1 MAKKTPLTDLGFDQ
15 LGKVKPLAPLGT
27 TPDPLGFD
35 TQVNSPSP
43 YEGPTPSEQY
53 TPGYI
58 AETSLKDHIAANQDG
73 WDQFANFFEQ
83 TGVGALA
90 GTIETASYMADF
102 EQHWNWL
109 KGEETEYKNW
119 LGEGMKKIVEENKE
133 LFPIYLSEKNEGFEP
148 SSAEWWAHHGGS
160 GLGTVLGLLVP
171 GLGVAKLGKLAG
183 MGKTGQAISATVAS
197 RTAEST
203 MEANQVF
210 EESYKTLLDRG
221 IDTETAKQLAG
232 KAATTTW
239 NTNWLFA
246 LQDFAQFNTIL
257 KGAKVSAKGAK
268 GLGIKQFLG
277 QSAWE
282 GAEEAGQYTV
292 QQEAKR
298 LALES
303 DADYFGAGFNKRL
316 ADYVDDDEFLTSTLL
331 GAAGGGLFH
340 VAGKAAEAV
349 TEVQQGDYI
358 PRIKEKIFNTV
369 KRGLQKVRANT
380 VDDTGTSQTI
390 SNVEL
395 ANMYVDRL
403 NKGKLNNY
411 TEELEELKK
420 KTETDSDVKRTID
433 EHIEDV
439 EFLKTEEARLKNSP
453 IPAEF
458 HKHILT
464 TTLEQRQ
471 KSRLQ
476 KQLSNELQA
485 LEQDL
490 LREDQLTP
498 ELQQLKKLQ
507 ISAAGYAKL
516 AQTNP
521 KFVPVAEQM
530 TKAFEQA
537 KQDFKAG
544 NVLGAIAD
552 LDKVLLTNRD
562 AALFEKAFQL
572 ISTQEQQ
579 KDLKDELAK
588 VTTPE
593 GLAQIAKERAEKK
606 INAESQAVLN
616 NPKATKEEILQAAA
630 NTTDEALKVELAKK
644 HQALVDADKAANE
657 AKTKAL
663 VDEGAPEAPEERLPD
678 EIPFDFD
685 PNFEVVPEVEDAP
698 LPDEIPFAGGLSPE
712 QAQKW
717 GGLSPEQVTTM
728 LSQLNTEQQEAKPVP
743 TDQQGEKDIKASEA
757 RRDQSTV
764 GTISMDHLGDEAQT
778 PQKYHHVNGQVGTA
792 EDVFAVEPMT
802 GQLLVNTPVIQPGMT
817 VTLKVENEFPWT
829 QRAGFVPN
837 SVDNYTINVYMEGVS
852 QPLTQLRNV
861 DNKKLNEPA
870 KVEEQDNNRA
880 LRNRII
886 AAGGTL
892 QTTITGKNLGSI
904 RVSDRKNSVEI
915 FQSDFVETP
924 EGWSFQNTG
933 HNPAFGFIDFNGLIE
948 VPNLRS
954 MAGMSSATADRIEA
968 AVLEL
973 SKNTAQLS
981 KMRGK
986 IITFRTG
993 PDGTMRIIG
1002 LEPNKLNENEVN
1014 WLIQNLPGLISSKN
1028 YTDLD
1033 SVVYM
1038 PKHAPG
1044 VYSANKGLPDVLTLD
1059 RRRIHLVNTTK
1070 TKADVLLPLTGEA
1083 GKKIWVILDSPQ
1095 LKPMLS
1101 GQPFGFRIMTPDGN
1115 KTAVMLNHPA
1125 GPKIAEQFK
1134 KLLSNQF
1141 KNINKKNLNSEIV
1154 YTDPTDPNATPSN
1167 SYYEYL
1173 VKTGSL
1179 YTNLPGSKT
1188 LGNGKDSSY
1197 SFNQVSL
1204 YLDPNPADEVAKVDH
1219 SGETTI
1225 IHDVKPAPI
1234 PTPTETP
1241 TPKKRGSALDEI
1253 YGEGKLRAVVGNH
1266 KFETITE
1273 KELQWFKETY
1283 GEEFLTIAKN
1293 IDKIVTE
1300 GGVEAFGMYYNAMV
1314 TLAEKGETGS
1324 LAHEAMHLV
1333 LDPMTGVVSAK
1344 EREDILNAAAKAY
1357 GIERSYDTLQPKLR
1371 VTDSYAG
1378 PIAPLA
1384 TEEAG
1389 ETKAPKDY
1397 IDYFKKRYNLAKTKY
1412 GGPRTAKQKEKHKDR
1427 LDTFASR
1434 LRSGYVNRKFINQ
1447 RAEAPKFA
1455 EIDKAGEIIP
1465 ITLRFLENIK
1475 KNKNHSTSLERPFS
1489 FKDATPKE
1497 NEVLKEFYDALKAE
1511 IELKFKSEN
1520 KPVPKN
1526 ISNDR
1531 LVDKLDE
1538 WLQKNYSIQA
1548 YPVPTTHQPYGLY
1561 SIISGHPKVEGG
1573 EVFISDGLHFP
1584 QLNTGHA
1591 KQLTDKTYS
1600 NTLGWYINAKIN
1612 DSTFLYEFQSDI
1624 LPEIAEGNFTFV
1636 RRVQTPEDQETGE
1649 IEFISS
1655 LPSKLSYDHL
1665 KFTRTASEAEVKNKI
1680 ADVVEDYVD
1689 TWMESTAD
1697 DLLHAEKHMRGDSSA
1712 SRQPTPDAEID
1723 RLIENA
1729 NKPSLALT
1737 AAYIGHKKKTGIIKK
1752 LVNDYEKSNEAN
1764 PQEFFNKLE
1773 KVLAQ
1778 SIKPILELAEFQS
1791 PKSFFVSEAD
1801 DVSAHIKV
1809 ETASG
1814 RKYYLNSIK
1823 RVLDDIVTTNT
1834 TRRSRPGRRPAQQEP
1849 VKVPKTLKELFK
1861 MQKENKERLLKMAH
1875 SAVLRNKATETKAAL
1890 QSEIGEYYEVRR
1902 EKIKNYFKE
1911 LLFEEGAPYQDY
1923 ISEVV
1928 EYNTKQVMR
1937 ELTGDDTKYKVGE
1950 DLAKLQTTYEHWY
1963 KVMFDKFIRVALYR
1977 AKQEGL
1983 KEVYLPTYASMTAI
1997 EGSKQTGRIYTTP
2010 FEDRDVAAQQKIDKT
2025 GQFEVDDINYVRLR
2039 PEDRTSPI
2047 DLSDD
2052 AWPGELEAG
2061 LEEAER
2067 RKAEGTKYY
2076 KGSEQISEEE
2086 YKAAAEKF
2094 VKSRR
2099 VGPFY
2104 AALSKIKGVKIQ
2116 GLETPDWSKEPLLKV
2131 NLEEYNPVNLERF
2144 RTVTPDYSNLT
2155 NDAKIEEML
2164 AEEFRNYWLSDGKIK
2179 PTEPKVKG
2187 FFARLMNFIKKL
2199 LGFKGPIEKLFYQVA
2214 NTPLSQEQRLAIQ
2227 NKAKGMVDPQDP
2239 KFRKLPGFKYIKQQ
2253 QETIQAFSSEV
2264 IKVAHELSRK
2274 EEVYLGDFLT
2284 NKTNIQNV
2292 FEAVKANFQEDL
2304 ERIKKLTEWTSEE
2317 EARYYSYL
2325 AAGIGSPLEGD
2336 DMYVGQYEDTT
2347 TVTGFPED
2355 GFKSKV
2361 LKDLARYGFKVKLS
2375 DGTDYENNQEEDEQ
2389 TAELENSID
2398 ESGEGEF
2405 LYAVDKSL
2413 INPSKSMSQ
2422 RMKMF
2427 LALIPE
2433 PLTNEKG
2440 EYVGDKKTVFGT
2452 TKFLD
2457 FRKVDGNLTLKLRDS
2472 INPLTRLTNLAKNDP
2487 IARVVLNALMEEKN
2501 KGNKQLFNE
2510 FVAKYNRDGYYK
2522 KTVLYGTKL
2531 VNLKPSEIDP
2541 AMPNVRTRLELFAK
2555 TIDSDRASSDRVLH
2569 NRWREEGIRKKVTD
2583 TDGTVNQTKADGL
2596 LKRFNDFK
2604 AKYVAAQNKKSPL
2617 TFEETKAEFESLL
2630 GELGVT
2636 LHPNLWK
2643 EFDAIV
2649 NPGLKR
2655 KKLAELF
2662 FGLRSRTLEQLLE
2675 NTAKGND
2682 PYEGS
2687 TVLTTLSRM
2696 SSVYMEDSRG
2706 GAYRNDS
2713 GKQEN
2718 PINWP
2723 SALTELINQV
2733 KNNNQSVFEYFTDD
2747 DFYKGNQFLNVVKA
2761 NPDKIDLTFSS
2772 VSKRNNEDPKDFEN
2786 RRKIDSIIMRLTTFY
2801 NNGGNEALI
2810 FTGTPETSTKQP
2822 ILSLPKYKGTKDAR
2836 DFLFTVL
2843 KNTMNS
2849 EITRIQKI
2857 KAFAGEDPL
2866 LANIKNYGKATKF
2879 VYIPGLNSIP
2889 NLVESLANGEVSPE
2903 QKAEALNSANAEIN
2917 RFIDDHFMRFKNWLL
2932 ANDVI
2937 EQSVKGVV
2945 TSNRIPEGLLDN
2957 REVETFLQEFY
2968 FNDLAWRMSVSQVLM
2983 GDKALY
2989 SDDDN
2994 YFKRAKHIVTP
3005 GIKGY
3010 SETPVTISIGVYP
3023 KQMKINTP
3031 EYLSELAKWVED
3043 KGLIKAYEEINKTDA
3058 QSLADIDTYRIMAD
3072 SIGQWSPDHERV
3084 YKIAWS
3090 KGITIR
3096 KATKELVKLNLITE
3110 EEGRDLMKTASRILL
3125 QPLKPSRARYRKHRL
3140 PDGKVIIIKEW
3151 FKDSITPITP
3161 ELAVTH
3167 KGYEDLLA
3175 YMKTNQVGIMSAEDT
3190 VKVGLYGSITD
3201 LSVPMEQWQKR
3212 TISLEDIRYPQILPD
3227 KKKTKI
3233 KGTQF
3238 HKLALGNIQDKVK
3251 YKVGNTTMLG
3261 STVKE
3266 KWNEYWLEKIQTSD
3280 KKLWTQLGV
3289 GENFELSEDPAI
3301 RKTQLYKLKLVLE
3314 QEFSSRDLNEN
3325 YQDVLELI
3333 RIANDQ
3339 IDFKLP
3345 ISIPMFGQK
3354 FQSILSN
3361 LWRKKILAQDSPGYA
3376 AVNLADWGTG
3386 YDDELKFI
3394 QNENGEVIEAE
3405 IGLPLENLGKLG
3417 LKYGDN
3423 VLPNGRIVWDRLT
3436 EAQKQALQF
3445 ILYRIPTSNKSSMIP
3460 VRVVKILPSNL
3471 NNVVMIP
3478 GELTVQQSL
3487 DFDVDKSQLLARVL
3501 TKDGSVDKDNV
3512 DTKLF
3517 DLYWGILTNPAHI
3530 EEVLTPL
3537 DSKTLTMKLNEYR
3550 NKGLI
3555 DENKGSSFASAD
3567 VDIEAELKNKDAK
3580 AEIGITSRFNT
3591 GHTMLQ
3597 MIKDFV
3603 SVTMGINIKVGNKYE
3618 HSNLGAMYDANGEVL
3633 ISRNL
3638 AETQQAALDAAN
3650 TPLLSYFNVVTGTMS
3665 SFCTMILY
3673 GIPLPVVTDFFMQP
3687 VIAEW
3692 TKFYEQ
3698 EGLNADKATQRLF
3711 AEYPAIKN
3719 QYNALEEG
3727 TVKVGLTEEGLSAY
3741 LGQKIG
3747 TSTSHDAR
3755 VLLEFRN
3762 IMTIASQLSKVNN
3775 VLSIDTFKDTT
3786 GIEAMEGLVQQ
3797 VNDAIDPDKPVALD
3811 MRMFE
3816 LDETPP
3822 VGKRLAAFYQ
3832 YGVVNFL
3839 KYAGQF
3845 FPSATMPYRAV
3856 RTHFAVSMGQAG
3868 MTNKDSIKS
3877 INQFTDYF
3885 NLEHDGFLSRSL
3897 ENIHPQKASYRTR
3910 WSFTDPK
3917 NTLWMHID
3925 KMIDKYPSLKNNE
3938 LIRNLETGKTYG
3950 EGVQMLGIRNTDGN
3964 TNKTE
3969 VTNGWYELLTS
3980 TNEEIRGLGHDLVR
3994 FATFTTGFEF
4004 NPRSMFELIPVSFW
4018 TESGVEAGWRN
4029 IVKAGEALQIDRD
4042 AVILNYVRHQFRT
4055 MKRFP
4060 EIYGKFTKEKGFIS
4074 DLVKE
4079 ATLEPGTQ
4087 HITKFVLSDGYLT
4100 RGIPPRFIRAKNG
4113 ATGEYHLYE
4122 QSPAN
4127 NMVYAELQPAGEP
4140 YGYIEVSADGR
4151 AESRLPA
4158 NRRTKAST
4166 HPWSSGPVVSKAFP
4180 LFTGTTLGENPIIT
4194 QYLPEDKNHAG
4205 TTLEKLAAEET
4216 DVDTKKNIEALLR
4229 NVDKINTPVILA
4241 PLGNQLGVF
4250 EVDTRGIS
4258 VIKIKPNGNVESES
4272 QMRHVLLH
4280 ELNHAFSVEVLL
4292 NPVGKEQE
4300 NFRTNVERLAKENN
4314 MDKFEFLAELASNK
4328 DFRAKLRKKGF
4339 WARVLRALRKLLG
4352 FTDQFDK
4359 VLDQYYDILDNAET
4373 LQAMTPGEYAMK
4385 EEKPVGRKR
4394 IDILAQALASLKS
4407 RAKLL
4412 SDKGKRTESKELHNR
4427 IKVFKELMKTKRNEA
4442 VINYILQVD
4451 DEIQKLK
4458 GAFALMAKS
4467 PDKVDPDTLY
4477 SMRQQLT
4484 SYKLLD
4490 AFADQIHLSPTSF
4503 VPEGGNSDILLK
4515 NLDDLRAD
4523 VHKLNNNTRRLA
4535 IIRFAS
4541 VAKKALNDPTLTLE
4555 SLIDNFDRAD
4565 RDVHFINRFVETGME
4580 INDPA
4585 VKTAAKLLIDNQAE
4599 AYRKTQD
4606 DLYITSPKS
4615 QTATIV
4621 VKEKGKNNKFK
4632 WTTRKVNFTSVGMM
4646 KALSEYETW
4655 LKSKGKN
4662 INNFVDKFGPVI
4674 DIDSL
4679 EQNADGVHLISPWSP
4694 EGQRIMSIP
4703 ESSPDF
4709 PLRQFYETFVM
4720 QYLKSQE
4727 SIPAYSHRPGLRIPS
4742 IQRSMLEGLSR
4753 EEGAGKFVLLKEAA
4767 IDKVRQRYDETDFKA
4782 VDQNG
4787 KPQEYIPVRFIS
4799 KQDGQE
4805 GRLSTREVSL
4815 DLATTLPLFINE
4827 SYKRQG
4833 LEALN
4838 ADLELGK
4845 LVLAERRVVKT
4856 RNVAGPG
4863 LTPWLSNKKEGI
4875 PLASGEFDTI
4885 PGEQSNSYQTYDSLL
4900 KRFMYGEVK
4909 KNELD
4914 VELGGNKFS
4923 GAKMIDTLL
4932 QATGIKIMFAN
4943 VAIPLTNLIMGEVS
4957 MIKEIVGGNVINR
4970 KDYSAG
4976 MSFFKKIALPSLA
4989 DVGRREKKT
4998 KAGRILTYFNPVDS
5012 NRPVSDLG
5020 VDTNWMRTIWS
5031 GVTRTGGTSIEFYLG
5046 AKSIGAVFNRFKA
5059 INPEGKEVGLYDA
5072 LEITPEGKVSLA
5084 KGYKF
5089 RGKDSISSADINEVR
5104 NYVLRTYQM
5113 MNGIYNTI
5121 DKPAANAYA
5130 LGRLVG
5136 FMRNWL
5142 VPGIQARWKTKHFD
5156 ERLNQENEGHYLS
5169 AVVAF
5174 NNIFGKNGFLKGSI
5188 DALRILT
5195 WFGVHD
5201 EKLLL
5206 LPEELELDEE
5216 KQQEIINLRKANI
5229 RKTLFELW
5237 AIIGITI
5244 LMGTAWDDD
5253 DDSYIKYMLARVKR
5267 ELSTF
5272 YSPQTGWE
5280 VLRSPSVA
5288 LNFLDGIAKIQ
5299 RDVVESTGSFITG
5312 DEQPRYQQGPHKG
5325 ELKLV
5330 ADLKSQFGLNFDAQ
5344 FEALGTK
5351 TRLIQR
5357 GGYK

>member
-15 LGKVKPLAPLGT
+15 LGKVKPLAPLDT

-35 TQVNSPSP
+35 TQINSPSP

-58 AETSLKDHIAANQDG
+58 AETSLKDHIAANQNG
-73 WDQFANFFEQ
+73 WDQFANFLEQ

-102 EQHWNWL
+102 QQHWNWL

-119 LGEGMKKIVEENKE
+119 LSEGMKKVVEENKD

-171 GLGVAKLGKLAG
+171 GLGVAKLGKAAG
-183 MGKTGQAISATVAS
+183 LGKTGQAVSATVAS

-210 EESYKTLLDRG
+210 EESYKELIGKGMSVEQAR
-221 IDTETAKQLAG
+221 QLAG
-232 KAATTTW
+232 KAATKAW

-257 KGAKVSAKGAK
+257 KGANVSAKGSK
-268 GLGIKQFLG
+268 GLGIKQLIG
-277 QSAWE
+277 QSVWE
-282 GAEEAGQYTV
+282 AAEEAGQYTV

-303 DADYFGAGFNKRL
+303 DADYFGVGFNKRL
-316 ADYVDDDEFLTSTLL
+316 ADYIDDDEFLTATTL
-331 GAAGGGLFH
+331 GAAGGGIFNL
-340 VAGKAAEAV
+340 AGKAGDAALQ
-349 TEVQQGDYI
+349 VQEGDYI
-358 PRIKEKIFNTV
+358 PRIKNKIFNTV
-369 KRGLQKVRANT
+369 KRGLNKVRANT
-380 VDDTGTSQTI
+380 IDDTGTSQVI

-395 ANMYVDRL
+395 ANMYTDRL
-403 NKGKLNNY
+403 NKGKLNTY
-411 TEELEELKK
+411 TEELEDLKSK
-420 KTETDSDVKRTID
+420 QEADSDTKRTID

-439 EFLKTEEARLKNSP
+439 EFLKTEEARLKNST
-453 IPAEF
+453 IPEEF
-458 HKHILT
+458 HKHILL

-476 KQLSNELQA
+476 KQLTNELQTI
-485 LEQDL
+485 EQDL

-498 ELQQLKKLQ
+498 ELVTLKRLQ
-507 ISAAGYAKL
+507 ATAVGYTKL
-516 AQTNP
+516 ASTNP
-521 KFVPVAEQM
+521 QFVPVADNAV
-530 TKAFEQA
+530 KAFEEA
-537 KQDFKAG
+537 KEAFKQG
-544 NVLGAIAD
+544 NALGAVID
-552 LDKVLLTNRD
+552 LDKALLTNRD
-562 AALFEKAFQL
+562 TSLFEKAFQL

-579 KDLKDELAK
+579 KTLKDELAK

-593 GLAQIAKERAEKK
+593 GIAQVRQEQAEKR
-606 INAESQAVLN
+606 INAEAEAVLR
-616 NPKATKEEILQAAA
+616 NPNATKEEILQAAA
-630 NTTDEALKVELAKK
+630 NTTSEGLKIHLARK
-644 HQALVDADKAANE
+644 HQELIAKDRAANE
-657 AKTKAL
+657 AKTAAI
-663 VDEGAPEAPEERLPD
+663 VDEGAPEAFEEKLPD
-678 EIPFDFD
+678 EIPFEFD
-685 PNFEVVPEVEDAP
+685 PNFEVVTDVEETL
-698 LPDEIPFAGGLSPE
+698 LPDEIPFAGGLTPE

-717 GGLSPEQVTTM
+717 GGLSPQQVNEM
-728 LSQLNTEQQEAKPVP
+728 LGQLNTEQQEAKPVP
-743 TDQQGEKDIKASEA
+743 VNEQGEKDIKASEA

-764 GTISMDHLGDEAQT
+764 GTISMDHIGDNEQT

-802 GQLLVNTPVIQPGMT
+802 GQLLVNTPVVQPGMT
-817 VTLKVENEFPWT
+817 VTLKIENSFPWT
-829 QRAGFVPN
+829 QRAGFVPD
-837 SVDNYTINVYMEGVS
+837 SVDNYTINVYMEGVDK
-852 QPLTQLRNV
+852 PLTQLRNV
-861 DNKKLNEPA
+861 DNKKLNDPSRA
-870 KVEEQDNNRA
+870 EEQTNNKA

-904 RVSDRKNSVEI
+904 RLSGHKNSIEV
-915 FQSDFVETP
+915 FQHDFVETE
-924 EGWSFQNTG
+924 EGWKFQNTG

-954 MAGMSSATADRIEA
+954 MAGLPAATADRIEA

-973 SKNTAQLS
+973 SRNTAQLA
-981 KMRGK
+981 KMKGK

-1002 LEPNKLNENEVN
+1002 LEPNRLNEDEVN
-1014 WLIQNLPGLISSKN
+1014 WLLQNLPELISTKN
-1028 YTDLD
+1028 YADLD
-1033 SVVYM
+1033 SLVYM

-1044 VYSANKGLPDVLTLD
+1044 VYSTASGLPDVLKLD
-1059 RRRIHLVNTTK
+1059 RRRIHIVNTTK
-1070 TKADVLLPLTGEA
+1070 TNADILLPLTGEGA
-1083 GKKIWVILDSPQ
+1083 KKIWIILDSNQ

-1101 GQPFGFRIMTPDGN
+1101 GQPFAFKVMTPDGQ
-1115 KTAVMLNHPA
+1115 KTSILLNHPA
-1125 GPKIAEQFK
+1125 APKIVEQFK
-1134 KLLSNQF
+1134 KLLSSQF

-1154 YTDPTDPNATPSN
+1154 YTDPIDPNATPSD
-1167 SYYEYL
+1167 SYYDYL

-1204 YLDPNPADEVAKVDH
+1204 YLDPNPADEIAKVDH

-1225 IHDVKPAPI
+1225 IHDVRPATI
-1234 PTPTETP
+1234 PTPTEKP
-1241 TPKKRGSALDEI
+1241 TTRKRGSALDEI
-1253 YGEGKLRAVVGNH
+1253 YGEGKLRAVVGTH

-1273 KELQWFKETY
+1273 KELQWFKDTY

-1300 GGVEAFGMYYNAMV
+1300 GGIEAFGMYYNAMV
-1314 TLAEKGETGS
+1314 TLAEKGEAGT
-1324 LAHEAMHLV
+1324 LAHEAMHFV
-1333 LDPMTGVVSAK
+1333 LDPMTEIVSEK
-1344 EREDILNAAAKAY
+1344 ERQDILNAAAKAY
-1357 GIERSYDTLQPKLR
+1357 GIERSFDVPQPKLR
-1371 VTDSYAG
+1371 ATDSYAD

-1384 TEEAG
+1384 VEEAG

-1397 IDYFKKRYNLAKTKY
+1397 IEYFRKRYDLAKTKY
-1412 GGPRTAKQKEKHKDR
+1412 GGPRTAKQKAKHQDR
-1427 LDTFASR
+1427 LNSFASR
-1434 LRSGYVNRKFINQ
+1434 LRSGYVDRKFLNTMSQ
-1447 RAEAPKFA
+1447 SPSFS
-1455 EIDKAGEIIP
+1455 EIDKPGEIIP

-1475 KNKNHSTSLERPFS
+1475 KNKNHSTSLERPFT

-1511 IELKFKSEN
+1511 IELRFKSEN

-1548 YPVPTTHQPYGLY
+1548 YPVPTDSNPYGLR
-1561 SIISGHPKVEGG
+1561 SIIEGPANIEGG

-1612 DSTFLYEFQSDI
+1612 DDTFLYEFQSDI
-1624 LPEIAEGNFTFV
+1624 LPEIAEGNFSFV
-1636 RRVQTPEDQETGE
+1636 RKVQTPVDEETGE

-1655 LPSKLSYDHL
+1655 LPSELAYNHL
-1665 KFTRTASEAEVKNKI
+1665 KFKKTATEEEVKNK
-1680 ADVVEDYVD
+1680 VTETVEAYVEG
-1689 TWMESTAD
+1689 WMNSVTD
-1697 DLLHAEKHMRGDSSA
+1697 DLVRAEKHMRGDSRS
-1712 SRQPTPDAEID
+1712 SNTPTSDQDID
-1723 RLIENA
+1723 RLIEEA

-1737 AAYIGHKKKTGIIKK
+1737 AAYIAHKKKTGIIKK
-1752 LVNDYEKSNEAN
+1752 LVNDYDLGNETD

-1791 PKSFFVSEAD
+1791 PKSLFVSEAD
-1801 DVSAHIKV
+1801 DVEALIRV

-1823 RVLDDIVTTNT
+1823 RVLNDIIVTNS
-1834 TRRSRPGRRPAQQEP
+1834 TRARAGRRAQAKP
-1849 VKVPKTLKELFK
+1849 VQVPKTLKELFK
-1861 MQKENKERLLKMAH
+1861 MQKEHREKMLNMAH
-1875 SAVLRNKATETKAAL
+1875 SAVLKNKAIETKSSL
-1890 QSEIGEYYEVRR
+1890 QPEIEEYYEGRR
-1902 EKIKNYFKE
+1902 DKVKNYFKE
-1911 LLFEEGAPYQDY
+1911 LLFDEGAPYQDY

-1928 EYNTKQVMR
+1928 DYNTKQIMR
-1937 ELTGDDTKYKVGE
+1937 ELTGDQVKYAVV
-1950 DLAKLQTTYEHWY
+1950 DNLVKLQSTYEHWY
-1963 KVMFDKFIRVALYR
+1963 KVMFDKFIRVALFR

-1997 EGSKQTGRIYTTP
+1997 EGSGKTGRIYTTP
-2010 FEDRDVAAQQKIDKT
+2010 FEDRDVAAQKKIDRE
-2025 GQFEVDDINYVRLR
+2025 GQFEVDDANYVRVR
-2039 PEDRTSPI
+2039 PEDRT
-2047 DLSDD
+2047 DLLSVKESDPEIFK
-2052 AWPGELEAG
+2052 AIEAKG
-2061 LEEAER
+2061 N
-2067 RKAEGTKYY
+2067 TYY
-2076 KGSEQISEEE
+2076 KGSEEISEEE
-2086 YKAAAEKF
+2086 YNTAAQKF

-2104 AALSKIKGVKIQ
+2104 AALSKIKGLKIQ
-2116 GLETPDWSKEPLLKV
+2116 GLETPSWSKEPLLKV
-2131 NLEEYNPVNLERF
+2131 NLEEYNPTNLERF
-2144 RTVTPDYSNLT
+2144 RTVTPEYNGLT
-2155 NDAKIEEML
+2155 NDARIEEML

-2199 LGFKGPIEKLFYQVA
+2199 LGFKGPIEKLFYQIA

-2227 NKAKGMVDPQDP
+2227 NKAKSMVDEQDP
-2239 KFRKLPGFKYIKQQ
+2239 KFRKLPGFKYIRQQ
-2253 QETIQAFSSEV
+2253 QETIQVFSSEV

-2274 EEVYLGDFLT
+2274 EEISLGDFLT

-2292 FEAVKANFQEDL
+2292 FEAVKTNFKEDL
-2304 ERIKKLTEWTSEE
+2304 ERIKRLSEWTNEE

-2325 AAGIGSPLEGD
+2325 AAGLGTPLEGD

-2347 TVTGFPED
+2347 TATGFPED

-2361 LKDLARYGFKVKLS
+2361 LKDLARYGFKVKLA

-2389 TAELENSID
+2389 TTELESAID
-2398 ESGEGEF
+2398 ESGEEEF

-2433 PLTNEKG
+2433 PLTNDKG
-2440 EYVGDKKTVFGT
+2440 EYVGDKKTIFGT

-2472 INPLTRLTNLAKNDP
+2472 INPLTRLTNLAKTDP

-2501 KGNKQLFNE
+2501 KGNNQLFNE

-2541 AMPNVRTRLELFAK
+2541 IMPNVRTRIELFAK

-2583 TDGTVNQTKADGL
+2583 TDGTVNQTKAEGL
-2596 LKRFNDFK
+2596 FKRFGLFK
-2604 AKYVAAQNKKSPL
+2604 AKYIAAETKKNSL
-2617 TFEETKAEFESLL
+2617 TFEETKAEFEGILS
-2630 GELGVT
+2630 ELGVT
-2636 LHPNLWK
+2636 IHPNVWK
-2643 EFDAIV
+2643 EFDAIT

-2655 KKLAELF
+2655 KKLIDLF
-2662 FGLRSRTLEQLLE
+2662 FGARKRSLEQLLE
-2675 NTAKGND
+2675 NTVKGND

-2687 TVLTTLSRM
+2687 TVLTTLSRI
-2696 SSVYMEDSRG
+2696 SSVYLEDSRG

-2747 DFYKGNQFLNVVKA
+2747 DFYKGNQFLNVVKS
-2761 NPDKIDLTFSS
+2761 NPEKIDLTFSS
-2772 VSKRNNEDPKDFEN
+2772 VSRRNNEDPKDFEN

-2822 ILSLPKYKGTKDAR
+2822 MLSLPKYKGTKDAR

-2866 LANIKNYGKATKF
+2866 LANIKNYGKATRF
-2879 VYIPGLNSIP
+2879 VYIPGLNNIP

-2903 QKAEALNSANAEIN
+2903 QKAAALIAADAELN
-2917 RFIDDHFMRFKNWLL
+2917 RFINDHFMRFKNWLL

-2937 EQSVKGVV
+2937 KQNTAGKI
-2945 TSNRIPEGLLDN
+2945 TSDRIPEGLLDN
-2957 REVETFLQEFY
+2957 REVDTFLQEFY
-2968 FNDLAWRMSVSQVLM
+2968 YNDIAWRMSVSQVLM

-3010 SETPVTISIGVYP
+3010 SESPVTISIGVYP

-3043 KGLIKAYEEINKTDA
+3043 KGLITAYENINKTDA
-3058 QSLADIDTYRIMAD
+3058 QSLADIDTYRILAD

-3084 YKIAWS
+3084 YKVAWS
-3090 KGITIR
+3090 KGLTIR
-3096 KATKELVKLNLITE
+3096 KATKALVDQKFITE
-3110 EEGRDLMKTASRILL
+3110 EEGKSLLKAASRILL

-3167 KGYEDLLA
+3167 KGYEDLLR
-3175 YMKTNQVGIMSAEDT
+3175 YMKLNEVGIMSAEDT
-3190 VKVGLYGSITD
+3190 VKVGLYGSITN
-3201 LSVPMEQWQKR
+3201 LNTPMEQWQKR
-3212 TISLEDIRYPQILPD
+3212 TISLDDVRYPQILPD

-3251 YKVGNTTMLG
+3251 YQVGNTTMLG

-3280 KKLWTQLGV
+3280 KKLWAQLGV
-3289 GENFELSEDPAI
+3289 GENFELSENPDV
-3301 RKTQLYKLKLVLE
+3301 RKTQLYKLKLTLE

-3325 YQDVLELI
+3325 YQDILELI
-3333 RIANDQ
+3333 RLANDQ

-3376 AVNLADWGTG
+3376 AVNLADWGVG
-3386 YDDELKFI
+3386 YDDELKFV
-3394 QNENGEVIEAE
+3394 QNSNGEVIEAE
-3405 IGLPLENLGKLG
+3405 IGLSIENLSKLG

-3436 EAQKQALQF
+3436 ENQKQALQF
-3445 ILYRIPTSNKSSMIP
+3445 ILYRIPTSNKSSMVP
-3460 VRVVKILPSNL
+3460 VRVVKVLPSNL

-3487 DFDVDKSQLLARVL
+3487 DFDVDKSQLLSRVL
-3501 TKDGSVDKDNV
+3501 TKEGLIDKANV

-3517 DLYWGILTNPAHI
+3517 ELYWGILTNPAHI

-3537 DSKTLTMKLNEYR
+3537 DSKTLTTKLNEYR

-3555 DENKGSSFASAD
+3555 DENRSSSFASAD

-3591 GHTMLQ
+3591 GHTMMQ
-3597 MIKDFV
+3597 IIKDLV
-3603 SVTMGINIKVGNKYE
+3603 SVSLGIDIKVGGKYT
-3618 HSNLGAMYDANGEVL
+3618 HTQLGAMYDTNGVL

-3665 SFCTMILY
+3665 TFCTMIVY
-3673 GIPLPVVTDFFMQP
+3673 GLPLSVVTDFFMQP

-3711 AEYPAIKN
+3711 AEYPAIRN

-3727 TVKVGLTEEGLSAY
+3727 TVKVSLTEEGLSAY

-3755 VLLEFRN
+3755 VLMEFRN
-3762 IMTIASQLSKVNN
+3762 IMAIASQLTKINN

-3797 VNDAIDPDKPVALD
+3797 VNDAIDPDKPVYLD
-3811 MRMFE
+3811 ARTFDIE
-3816 LDETPP
+3816 STPP
-3822 VGKRLAAFYQ
+3822 AAKRLAAFFQ

-3839 KYAGQF
+3839 KYTGQF
-3845 FPSATMPYRAV
+3845 FPSANSPYRAV
-3856 RTHFAVSMGQAG
+3856 RTHFAMSMGQAS
-3868 MTNKDSIKS
+3868 MTNKDMIKS
-3877 INQFTDYF
+3877 LNQFTDYY
-3885 NLEHDGFLSRSL
+3885 NLEYDGLLSRSL
-3897 ENIHPQKASYRTR
+3897 ENIHPQKENYRRR

-3917 NTLWMHID
+3917 NTLWMYID

-3950 EGVQMLGIRNTDGN
+3950 EGVQLLGIRNTDGN

-4018 TESGVEAGWRN
+4018 TESGIEAAWRN

-4042 AVILNYVRHQFRT
+4042 AVVLNYVRHQFKII
-4055 MKRFP
+4055 KRFP
-4060 EIYGKFTKEKGFIS
+4060 EIYGRFTKEQGFIS

-4087 HITKFVLSDGYLT
+4087 HITGFVLSERYLT
-4100 RGIPPRFIRAKNG
+4100 RGVPPRFIRAKNG
-4113 ATGEYHLYE
+4113 VTGDYHLYE
-4122 QSPAN
+4122 QSPTN

-4140 YGYIEVSADGR
+4140 YGYVEVSADGR

-4158 NRRTKAST
+4158 NKRTKAST
-4166 HPWSSGPVVSKAFP
+4166 NPWASAPTVSKAFP
-4180 LFTGTTLGENPIIT
+4180 LFTGSVLGENPIVT
-4194 QYLPEDKNHAG
+4194 QYLPEDKNNAAVV
-4205 TTLEKLAAEET
+4205 LEKLLTEET
-4216 DVDTKKNIEALLR
+4216 DIDAKRNIEALLR
-4229 NVDKINTPVILA
+4229 NVDKINTPIILS
-4241 PLGNQLGVF
+4241 PLENKLGVF

-4258 VIKIKPNGNVESES
+4258 VIKIKPNGNIESES

-4280 ELNHAFSVEVLL
+4280 ELNHAFSVEVLI
-4292 NPVGKEQE
+4292 NPVSEEQK
-4300 NFRTNVERLAKENN
+4300 NFKVNVERLAKENN
-4314 MDKFEFLAELASNK
+4314 MDKFEFIAELGSNK
-4328 DFRAKLRKKGF
+4328 EFRSKLKKKGF
-4339 WARVLRALRKLLG
+4339 WARVLRAFRKLLG
-4352 FTDQFDK
+4352 FKDEFDK
-4359 VLDQYYDILDNAET
+4359 VLDMYYDMLDNAEK
-4373 LQAMTPGEYAMK
+4373 LQAVTPGEYAMK
-4385 EEKPVGRKR
+4385 EEKPTGRKR
-4394 IDILAQALASLKS
+4394 IDILEQALASLKS

-4412 SDKGKRTESKELHNR
+4412 SDKGKRTESKELKNR
-4427 IKVFKELMKTKRNEA
+4427 IKVFKDLIKTRRNEA

-4458 GAFALMAKS
+4458 GAYALMAKT
-4467 PDKVDPDTLY
+4467 PDKVNPDTLY
-4477 SMRQQLT
+4477 AMRQQLT

-4490 AFADQIHLSPTSF
+4490 AFADQIHLNPEGF

-4535 IIRFAS
+4535 IIRFAT
-4541 VAKKALNDPTLTLE
+4541 VAKNTLNDPNLTLE
-4555 SLIDNFDRAD
+4555 NLVDNFDRAD

-4580 INDPA
+4580 INEPA

-4599 AYRKTQD
+4599 AYRKIQD
-4606 DLYITSPKS
+4606 DLYVTSPKK

-4621 VKEKGKNNKFK
+4621 VKEQGMKGKFK
-4632 WTTRKVNFTSVGMM
+4632 WVTRTVNFTSVGMM
-4646 KALSEYETW
+4646 KALSEYEAW

-4674 DIDSL
+4674 DTESL
-4679 EQNADGVHLISPWSP
+4679 EQNDDGVHLISPWSD
-4694 EGQRIMSIP
+4694 EGKRIMSIP
-4703 ESSPDF
+4703 QSSADY

-4720 QYLKSQE
+4720 QYLKKQE
-4727 SIPAYSHRPGLRIPS
+4727 TIPAYSHRPGLRIPS

-4753 EEGAGKFVLLKEAA
+4753 EEGTGKFVLLKEAA

-4799 KQDGQE
+4799 KQDGKE

-4815 DLATTLPLFINE
+4815 DLATTIPLFINE
-4827 SYKRQG
+4827 AYKREG
-4833 LEALN
+4833 LESLN

-4845 LVLAERRVVKT
+4845 LVLAERKVLKT
-4856 RNVAGPG
+4856 RNVEGPG

-4885 PGEQSNSYQTYDSLL
+4885 PGEQSNSYQTYESLL

-4914 VELGGNKFS
+4914 VELGGKKWS
-4923 GAKMIDTLL
+4923 GAKIVDSLL

-4943 VAIPLTNLIMGEVS
+4943 VAIPLTNLIMGEVA
-4957 MIKEIVGGNVINR
+4957 MFKEIVGGNVINK
-4970 KDYSAG
+4970 KDYMAG
-4976 MSFFKKIALPSLA
+4976 ASFFNKIALPSLA

-4998 KAGRILTYFNPVDS
+4998 KAGRVLTYFNPVDA

-5020 VDTNWMRTIWS
+5020 VNTNWMRTIWN
-5031 GVTRTGGTSIEFYLG
+5031 GVTRTGGSTIEFYLG
-5046 AKSIGAVFNRFKA
+5046 AKAIGAVFNKFKA
-5059 INPEGKEVGLYDA
+5059 SDPEGKEVGLYDA
-5072 LEITPEGKVSLA
+5072 LEVSPEGKVSLA
-5084 KGYKF
+5084 KGYKY
-5089 RGKDSISSADINEVR
+5089 RGKDSISSVEINEVR
-5104 NYVLRTYQM
+5104 NYVLRTYQL

-5121 DKPAANAYA
+5121 DKPAATAYSV
-5130 LGRLVG
+5130 GRLLG

-5169 AVVAF
+5169 AMVAF
-5174 NNIFGKNGFLKGSI
+5174 NNVFGKNGFLKGTINS
-5188 DALRILT
+5188 LRILT

-5216 KQQEIINLRKANI
+5216 KQKEIINLRKANI

-5237 AIIGITI
+5237 AIVGITI
-5244 LMGTAWDDD
+5244 LMGSMWDDD
-5253 DDSYIKYMLARVKR
+5253 DDSYVKYMLARIKR
-5267 ELSTF
+5267 EMSTY
-5272 YSPQTGWE
+5272 YSPQTAWE
-5280 VLRSPSVA
+5280 VVRSPSVA

-5299 RDVVESTGSFITG
+5299 RDVVESTGSFIAG
-5312 DEQPRYQQGPHKG
+5312 EAQPRYEQGPHKG